1 METNGWWEPNVNF
14 EREWL
19 HERSYLFRNNGD
31 LTFTEVSR
39 ASGFEHRLQGR
50 GLVTLDHDA
59 DGDQDI
65 LIFNNEGGMSLFCN
79 DLAGAGR
86 NWLRIFLD
94 TGAAPELA
102 PNGYGSLVSV
112 RTAEMVQYR
121 YLDGGSNYLG
131 SSELS
136 AHFGL
141 GAAPRAE
148 AVRVHWADG
157 EVTLLRAVPANRTIT
172 IAKR

>member
-1 METNGWWEPNVNF
+1 
-14 EREWL
+14 
-19 HERSYLFRNNGD
+19 
-31 LTFTEVSR
+31 
-39 ASGFEHRLQGR
+39 
-50 GLVTLDHDA
+50 
-59 DGDQDI
+59 
-65 LIFNNEGGMSLFCN
+65 MSLFCN
-79 DLAGAGR
+79 DLAGPGR

-94 TGAAPELA
+94 TGTAPDLA

-112 RTAEMVQYR
+112 RTADLVQYR

-148 AVRVHWADG
+148 EVRVRWANG
-157 EVTLLRAVPANRTIT
+157 EVTLLRALPTNQTIT
-172 IAKR
+172 IASP